1 MITLV
6 TKLPMLVPLRAIYFT
21 LFENSSPKIKIIPFF
36 SIAAKIVAVAFGLH
50 LSSPQ
55 GPQPCLD
62 NGETR
67 MKFARL
73 LGLLLVGIFLVP
85 LAYADG
91 PVTMVFTG
99 VNGANDGQFYVSP
112 YYGTLNGQSVTL
124 FCDDI
129 INEVSFGQTWQ
140 ANVTNLAT
148 AVNNNDFS
156 QTRYGGA
163 LGSAVLGSPA
173 LAYEEAAWL
182 TAQFASNP
190 GDLVNLQYAL
200 WDIMN
205 PGARGSGDADVQNWL
220 LLASQNYGTV
230 NLSNYEIVTNTGP
243 VTLTGQVQE
252 FIVPTPEPGTL
263 ALLIC
268 GMLAVCVRLM
278 RRGAL
283 TT

>member
-1 MITLV
+1 M
-6 TKLPMLVPLRAIYFT
+6 R
-21 LFENSSPKIKIIPFF
+21 
-36 SIAAKIVAVAFGLH
+36 
-50 LSSPQ
+50 
-55 GPQPCLD
+55 
-62 NGETR
+62 
-67 MKFARL
+67 FARL
-73 LGLLLVGIFLVP
+73 LGLLIVGMFLVP
-85 LAYADG
+85 FAYADG

-99 VNGANDGQFYVSP
+99 VNGVNDGQFYVSP
-112 YYGTLNGQSVTL
+112 YYGTLNGQSITL

-129 INEVSFGQTWQ
+129 INEVNFGQTWQ

-156 QTRYGGA
+156 QTRYGSA

-220 LLASQNYGTV
+220 LLASQNYGAI

-268 GMLAVCVRLM
+268 GMLAVCLRLM